1 MQKSQ
6 CSHLREERNS
16 VDAPN
21 VQRKSK
27 KSQKSCTIE
36 YRRNIAMLSGFL
48 ASFPLQCSLRG
59 HSAVHSLSLLSP
71 SVFCSPL
78 RCNRMRQMCF
88 SGSSN
93 QNAITHDHA
102 AGSHRPSSRSPSP
115 LPSSRLLPSRF
126 PPRRLRRRQV
136 PGANWLDRKMF
147 FPRRIAAPLVSFS
160 LNCRFFRRSAVT
172 LFSLPI
178 PSSRVLGSFW
188 ERAGGERRGR
198 RVEWGIKSL
207 GVKLGWR

>member
-1 MQKSQ
+1 MRCYLVPWHPFRS
-6 CSHLREERNS
+6 S
-16 VDAPN
+16 AP
-21 VQRKSK
+21 
-27 KSQKSCTIE
+27 
-36 YRRNIAMLSGFL
+36 
-48 ASFPLQCSLRG
+48 
-59 HSAVHSLSLLSP
+59 SAGTPPFTLSLLSP

-136 PGANWLDRKMF
+136 PGANWLDRKRFFSPSDRGTTGILFSQLPF
-147 FPRRIAAPLVSFS
+147 FPPLCCHSFLLANSIFPGFGVLLGKSRWREARAAG
-160 LNCRFFRRSAVT
+160 
-172 LFSLPI
+172 
-178 PSSRVLGSFW
+178 RVGD
-188 ERAGGERRGR
+188 
-198 RVEWGIKSL
+198 
-207 GVKLGWR
+207 